1 MQLISNFDIYQ
12 DFYADPQITSLFQ
25 EEIESNISSQT
36 MWALLLY
43 LHPKSKYYPL
53 DHRSKLTLIEKDYLK
68 NQKLKLEDY
77 PTTIAKIKE
86 LLLTKPERALV
97 NWEQKL
103 EERDALIAS
112 IPYNSETYD
121 MLDKMMS
128 NNDKLWKTYLATLK
142 QVTQEEEGSSQ
153 GDIEL
158 SFLEKDN

>member
-12 DFYADPQITSLFQ
+12 DFYSDPQIKSIFQ
-25 EEIESNISSQT
+25 EEHSSKVSSQT

-43 LHPKSKYYPL
+43 HHPKSKYYPL
-53 DHRSKLTLIEKDYLK
+53 DHKSKLFLIEKDYLHSP
-68 NQKLKLEDY
+68 LKLEDY
-77 PTTIAKIKE
+77 TSTITKIKE
-86 LLLTKPERALV
+86 FLLTKPERSLA

-103 EERDALIAS
+103 EERDTLIAS
-112 IPYNSETYD
+112 IPYNAETYD

-128 NNDKLWKTYLATLK
+128 NNDKLWKTYLAILK
-142 QVTQEEEGSSQ
+142 QVTQEDEGTSQ